1 MRLRHERVPAGAAAL
16 VAVAL
21 AVPSVL
27 AATWRLTTL
36 DSQSGVVLFDER
48 DWSWGRSQVLG
59 AGGSVVQDL
68 WNPFGLAVLVALLAC
83 AAVAAVAWVLID
95 ASWSALAT
103 VVSSGALFGR
113 LLTTVAERQGRQVR
127 DDVHGLAASGA
138 STHVG
143 WLETASVVVLVAA
156 IALLVLRLVAEAAP
170 SQAGDDALPAADPTT
185 ASEGPAAPRGGR
197 SARAGLRPDGAHLA
211 GPEVGLSDER

>member
-1 MRLRHERVPAGAAAL
+1 
-16 VAVAL
+16 
-21 AVPSVL
+21 
-27 AATWRLTTL
+27 
-36 DSQSGVVLFDER
+36 
-48 DWSWGRSQVLG
+48 
-59 AGGSVVQDL
+59 
-68 WNPFGLAVLVALLAC
+68 VLVALLAC
-83 AAVAAVAWVLID
+83 AAVAAVAWLLID
-95 ASWSALAT
+95 ANWSALAT

-113 LLTTVAERQGRQVR
+113 LLTTVSERQGRQVR

-170 SQAGDDALPAADPTT
+170 AQAGDDAFPAAEPTT
-185 ASEGPAAPRGGR
+185 ATEGPAAPRGGR